1 MLAMLAIGFCLGAL
15 ATTYLGW
22 RRDALFSGRTA
33 EPATVATPMPSATGE
48 PRPPV
53 PPELNIA
60 LEPPIPGPVRTEPTI
75 GPRET
80 SGTGAPP
87 AKAAGTDLELLHR
100 KGLRI
105 PIDGIAHP
113 ALQPSFD
120 QKRGAS
126 LHEAIDILAPRH
138 TAVRAVEDGVVAKL
152 FASDRGGI
160 TLYQYD
166 PTGTFC
172 YYYAHLER
180 YADGLKE
187 GQALKR
193 GDVIGY
199 VGTSGNA
206 PKDTPHLHFA
216 IFRLNEAG
224 RWWEGTPID
233 PYEALRQPGG

>member
-1 MLAMLAIGFCLGAL
+1 MLAIGFCLGAL
-15 ATTYLGW
+15 ATTYVGW
-22 RRDALFSGRTA
+22 RRDTLFGARSSG
-33 EPATVATPMPSATGE
+33 PATTATPPEAAAEQRS
-48 PRPPV
+48 PV
-53 PPELNIA
+53 APVLSDA
-60 LEPPIPGPVRTEPTI
+60 LEPPLSGPVKTEPAI
-75 GPRET
+75 GPPDA
-80 SGTGAPP
+80 SPAPAP
-87 AKAAGTDLELLHR
+87 AARAIGTDLEMLR
-100 KGLRI
+100 GKGLRI
-105 PIDGIAHP
+105 PIDGITYP

-120 QKRGAS
+120 QKRGAG

-152 FASDRGGI
+152 FTSDRGGI
-160 TLYQYD
+160 TVYQYD

-187 GQALKR
+187 GQKLKS
-193 GDVIGY
+193 GDIIGY

-233 PYEALRQPGG
+233 PYEALKQQGE